1 MKKVKKLSRN
11 NPRVSIGMPVF
22 NGEEYIQEALD
33 SILKQTFSNFEII
46 ISDNASTDRTQEIC
60 LKYASKDNR
69 IRYYRNKKNLG
80 GPTNYNLVF
89 KLSSGE
95 YFKWAAYDDLLAP
108 EFLRKCVSVLD
119 KEPSLVGCHS
129 KTGRI
134 NQNGVLQGYFNKG
147 FLNRIDS
154 MKTHERFRDLLDMYY
169 TTTIFHGVYRASI
182 FAQSQLHGSY
192 IGADRNLVA
201 ELSLMGRIYQLSEC
215 LFFWRMH
222 PRSYTSMF
230 YGKIRKNTL
239 DRLRKETTWWIKE
252 NSTYFPHWKNFI
264 EYAKSVNR
272 IPLKLSERFLCYGQ
286 IFDWFLKQGR
296 RFLAKDILLFLVQ
309 HSNLANMLMQNI
321 PVNLSVH
328 IKSKLVNFV
337 EME

>member
-1 MKKVKKLSRN
+1 MKNVQKLGRD

-22 NGEEYIQEALD
+22 NGEEYIQGALD
-33 SILKQTFSNFEII
+33 SILKQTFSNFELI

-60 LKYASKDNR
+60 LKYASKDHR

-119 KEPSLVGCHS
+119 KDSSIVGCHC

-134 NQNGVLQGYFNKG
+134 DQDSVLLGYFNEG
-147 FLNRIDS
+147 FLKKIDS
-154 MKTHERFRDLLDMYY
+154 VKTHERFRDLLDMYY

-201 ELSLMGRIYQLSEC
+201 ELSLMGRIYNISEC
-215 LFFWRMH
+215 LFFWRLH

-239 DRLRKETTWWIKE
+239 DRLQRETAWWIKE
-252 NSTYFPHWKNFI
+252 NSTYFPHWKNCF
-264 EYAKSVNR
+264 EYVKSVNC

-296 RFLAKDILLFLVQ
+296 RFLAKDILLFIVQ
-309 HSNLANMLMQNI
+309 HSSLASKILQNI
-321 PVNLSVH
+321 PANLRVR
-328 IKSKLVNFV
+328 IKSKLANII